1 MIDDFAIF
9 EIVLP
14 AEKNKAPDS
23 IKDTANGNMTAF
35 SPMLQL
41 TENILTLDYILTH
54 S

>member
-1 MIDDFAIF
+1 MIDDFAMF
-9 EIVLP
+9 EIILP

-23 IKDTANGNMTAF
+23 IKDTANGNMTAL

-41 TENILTLDYILTH
+41 IASILTMDQILIH

>member
-23 IKDTANGNMTAF
+23 IKDTVSGNATAL
-35 SPMLQL
+35 SPML
-41 TENILTLDYILTH
+41 
-54 S
+54 